1 VCASVPL
8 RPPALLQHESW
19 LEYVNSTYKATQE
32 RESKPLG
39 GQKPSAMDSSS
50 FDNPSM
56 YGSSES
62 DNSMSDQMARYLAMQ
77 MTGGL
82 PSQALIHD
90 DDDDDLL
97 ELDGD
102 RLGNF
107 RASGVYSST
116 YDDMDSDD
124 EVGDGRMVREPGRL
138 SQQAPSFAVPD
149 VSVSLT
155 RRRASWAGRAGVRV
169 RAAEQLCRR
178 GHELC
183 QL

>member
-1 VCASVPL
+1 MLPAS
-8 RPPALLQHESW
+8 PALLQHESW

-39 GQKPSAMDSSS
+39 GQKPSAIDSSS

-90 DDDDDLL
+90 DDDDELL

-124 EVGDGRMVREPGRL
+124 EIGDGRMVRKPGR
-138 SQQAPSFAVPD
+138 APNMHPSPC
-149 VSVSLT
+149 LT
-155 RRRASWAGRAGVRV
+155 YV
-169 RAAEQLCRR
+169 
-178 GHELC
+178 
-183 QL
+183 